1 MEFGRFFMLWGVE
14 NFGECGIIGIYC
26 TLGYYHSKIRK
37 VNYPMKK
44 LFFIMNPHAGQ
55 KKANKVLAEIFDIF
69 NRADYE
75 VTAYMTA
82 APGDGIDV
90 VCRHAKDADL
100 IVCCGGDGTF
110 NETISGILK
119 SGCDVPVGYIPAGS
133 TNDFAASLKLSTNIL
148 QAARDIV
155 EGAPQR
161 FDVGSFGGRNFSYV
175 SSFGIF
181 TKSSYATPQSVKN
194 ALGHLAYVLSGIT
207 EIASIRTHKLRFTLP
222 DGRVIEDK
230 FIFGAVSNST
240 SVGGVL
246 TLAPSIVDLADGKF
260 ELLLIR
266 APKNLAEL
274 TECVVALQKQ
284 TYNCKMLTL
293 EAVDKVTI
301 TTEEQLDW
309 TLDGEC
315 EHGKPEVEVQCLH
328 HAVQIVRRAEA

>member
-1 MEFGRFFMLWGVE
+1 
-14 NFGECGIIGIYC
+14 
-26 TLGYYHSKIRK
+26 
-37 VNYPMKK
+37 MKK
-44 LFFIMNPHAGQ
+44 LFFMMNPHAGQ
-55 KKANKVLAEIFDIF
+55 KKANKVLAEILDIF
-69 NRADYE
+69 NRAGYE

-82 APGDGIDV
+82 APGDGVDA
-90 VCRHAKDADL
+90 VCRHASSSNL

-110 NETISGILK
+110 NETVSGILK

-133 TNDFAASLKLSTNIL
+133 TNDFASSLKLSTNIL

-155 EGAPQR
+155 EGTAQR

-194 ALGHLAYVLSGIT
+194 ALGHLAYILSGIT
-207 EIASIRTHKLRFTLP
+207 EIASIKTHKLRFTLP

-246 TLAPSIVDLADGKF
+246 TLAPSLVDLADGKF
-260 ELLLIR
+260 ELLLVR
-266 APKNLAEL
+266 SPKNLGEL
-274 TECVVALQKQ
+274 TECVMALQRQ
-284 TYNCKMLTL
+284 TYKCAMLTL
-293 EAVDKVTI
+293 EAVESVTI
-301 TTEEQLDW
+301 ETEEQLDW

-315 EHGKPEVEVQCLH
+315 EHGKPKVEVKCLH
-328 HAVQIVRRAEA
+328 HAVQIIRKEGSK

>member
-1 MEFGRFFMLWGVE
+1 
-14 NFGECGIIGIYC
+14 
-26 TLGYYHSKIRK
+26 
-37 VNYPMKK
+37 MKK

-55 KKANKVLAEIFDIF
+55 RKANKVLDEIIDIF
-69 NRADYE
+69 NRAGYE

-82 APGDGIDV
+82 APGDGIGA
-90 VCRHAKDADL
+90 VCRYAPFVDL

-133 TNDFAASLKLSTNIL
+133 TNDFASSLKLSTNIL

-155 EGAPQR
+155 EGTAQR

-194 ALGHLAYVLSGIT
+194 VLGHLAYVLSGIT
-207 EIASIRTHKLRFTLP
+207 EITQIKTYKMKVTLS
-222 DGRVIEDK
+222 DGREIEDK

-246 TLAPSIVDLADGKF
+246 TLAPSLVDLADGKF
-260 ELLLIR
+260 ELLLVR
-266 APKNLAEL
+266 APKDL
-274 TECVVALQKQ
+274 TELNECIQALQKKK
-284 TYNCKMLTL
+284 YNCKMITFLSCDQL
-293 EAVDKVTI
+293 KVTANPSMP
-301 TTEEQLDW
+301 W
-309 TLDGEC
+309 TLDGER
-315 EHGKPEVEVQCLH
+315 EDGHESIVVRNLH
-328 HAVQIVRRAEA
+328 HAIQLMVKE

>member
-1 MEFGRFFMLWGVE
+1 
-14 NFGECGIIGIYC
+14 
-26 TLGYYHSKIRK
+26 
-37 VNYPMKK
+37 MKK

-69 NRADYE
+69 NRAGYE

-90 VCRHAKDADL
+90 VCRYAPNVDL
-100 IVCCGGDGTF
+100 VVCCGGDGTF

-133 TNDFAASLKLSTNIL
+133 TNDFASSLKLSGDIL

-155 EGAPQR
+155 EGTAQR

-194 ALGHLAYVLSGIT
+194 ALGHLAYILSGIT
-207 EIASIRTHKLRFTLP
+207 EITQIKTHKLRFTLP
-222 DGRVIEDK
+222 DGRVFEDK

-246 TLAPSIVDLADGKF
+246 TLAPSLVDLADGKF

-266 APKNLAEL
+266 APKNLGEL
-274 TECVVALQKQ
+274 TECIVALQKQ
-284 TYNCKMLTL
+284 TYNCAMLTL
-293 EAVDKVTI
+293 EAVDQVTI
-301 TTEEQLDW
+301 TTDEQLDW

-315 EHGKPEVEVQCLH
+315 EHGKPEVQVQCLH
-328 HAVQIVRRAEA
+328 HAVQIVRRSDV